1 MPAPTGTRRTRSRT
15 ARARRARSSCSRPG
29 NPSSRAANGRRR
41 CWGSRAAGSTAAPPH
56 GPSRTGCSRPG
67 RRGSASRSARGSRA
81 GCCARPGASRSVSPK
96 FFQSVMDPRH
106 IARSTEQFE
115 PVHMGDL
122 ALAGDDVAGQA
133 VGLPE
138 VGVPRTDHAPDVL
151 PVAFVVEELDDLLG
165 HGTAAVAPAI
175 GRDDQDVV
183 LVDDEVLILRV
194 ERDPASRPP
203 ELLDEAVGIAGHRG
217 AVDELSH
224 ADASRAGQ
232 IAVAWRWAP
241 APATALILSGR
252 KPDQWSSEVMTT
264 GAWT

>member
-1 MPAPTGTRRTRSRT
+1 
-15 ARARRARSSCSRPG
+15 
-29 NPSSRAANGRRR
+29 
-41 CWGSRAAGSTAAPPH
+41 
-56 GPSRTGCSRPG
+56 G

-138 VGVPRTDHAPDVL
+138 GGVPRTDAAHAGRPAEVALPRPDGAPDLRPGAVL
-151 PVAFVVEELDDLLG
+151 VEELQDLRA
-165 HGTAAVAPAI
+165 HGPAAVAPAI
-175 GRDDQDVV
+175 GRDDEDVV

-203 ELLDEAVGIAGHRG
+203 ELLDEAVGIA
-217 AVDELSH
+217 
-224 ADASRAGQ
+224 
-232 IAVAWRWAP
+232 
-241 APATALILSGR
+241 
-252 KPDQWSSEVMTT
+252 
-264 GAWT
+264 